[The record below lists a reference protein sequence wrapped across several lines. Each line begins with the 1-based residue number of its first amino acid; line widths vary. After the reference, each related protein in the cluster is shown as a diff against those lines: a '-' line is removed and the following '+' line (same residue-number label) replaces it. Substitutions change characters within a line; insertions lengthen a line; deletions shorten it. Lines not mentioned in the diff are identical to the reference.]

1 MKKEDI
7 ERIIKE
13 IQKRMPACEVKAETI
28 NKIGGTREAIS
39 CKFPSENYAVILYP
53 DDYQRLLDS
62 GESMQDIGR
71 YLSSQ
76 IEQRMTAL
84 PATPTTAD
92 DFKKGLYI
100 QVVNADVNRELLK
113 DLPHDS
119 WEDMAAVVRYQIPD
133 GENEISFLVTKN
145 NMQQY
150 QMSQGEVMEA
160 AYKNTAAQEFCLHK
174 PEDIMREIMQE
185 QNIPEEAID
194 LYLSDTDSHLYVL
207 TNKEQINGA
216 NALVCP
222 EVLQNIYK
230 EFGEPYYVLPSSTH
244 ELILAK
250 DVKVKKFLNNVTQ
263 DELRQM
269 VQQVNVSS
277 VTPDVLLSYNL
288 FHYDGRKLSAV
299 QEKEQVLEA
308 ARQHKL
314 IH

>member
-250 DVKVKKFLNNVTQ
+250 DSSGLTQ

>member
-1 MKKEDI
+1 
-7 ERIIKE
+7 
-13 IQKRMPACEVKAETI
+13 MPACEVKAETI

-150 QMSQGEVMEA
+150 QMSQGEVMET
-160 AYKNTAAQEFCLHK
+160 AYKNTASQEFELRRI
-174 PEDIMREIMQE
+174 EELMREILLE
-185 QNIPEEAID
+185 HGVSREETD
-194 LYLSDTDSHLYVL
+194 FCLSDVDAPMYVL
-207 TNKEQINGA
+207 TNREKINGA
-216 NALVCP
+216 NAIVCP
-222 EVLQNIYK
+222 DVLEKAY
-230 EFGEPYYVLPSSTH
+230 EELGEPYYVLPSSTH
-244 ELILAK
+244 ELIL
-250 DVKVKKFLNNVTQ
+250 VKESYGMKPE
-263 DELRQM
+263 ELRQM
-269 VQQVNVSS
+269 VQEVNCTAVQAR
-277 VTPDVLLSYNL
+277 DLLSNKV

-299 QEKEQVLEA
+299 QEKEQVLEV

>member
-1 MKKEDI
+1 M
-7 ERIIKE
+7 
-13 IQKRMPACEVKAETI
+13 KAETI

-62 GESMQDIGR
+62 GESPQDIGR

-133 GENEISFLVTKN
+133 GEDEISFLVTKN

-150 QMSQGEVMEA
+150 QMSQGEVMET
-160 AYKNTAAQEFCLHK
+160 AYKNTASQEFELRRI
-174 PEDIMREIMQE
+174 EELMREILLE
-185 QNIPEEAID
+185 HGVSREETD
-194 LYLSDTDSHLYVL
+194 FCLSDVDAPMYVL
-207 TNKEQINGA
+207 TNREKINGA
-216 NALVCP
+216 NAIVCP
-222 EVLQNIYK
+222 DVLEKAYK
-230 EFGEPYYVLPSSTH
+230 ELGEPYYVLPSSTH
-244 ELILAK
+244 ELIL
-250 DVKVKKFLNNVTQ
+250 VKESYGMKPE
-263 DELRQM
+263 ELRQM
-269 VQQVNVSS
+269 VQEVNCTAVQAR
-277 VTPDVLLSYNL
+277 DLLSNKV

>member
-100 QVVNADVNRELLK
+100 QVINADINRELLES
-113 DLPHDS
+113 LPHDS

-174 PEDIMREIMQE
+174 PEDVMREIMQE

-250 DVKVKKFLNNVTQ
+250 DSSGLTQ

-288 FHYDGRKLSAV
+288 FHYDGRKLSVV

>member
-1 MKKEDI
+1 
-7 ERIIKE
+7 
-13 IQKRMPACEVKAETI
+13 MPACEVKAETI

-133 GENEISFLVTKN
+133 GENEISFLVTKH

-250 DVKVKKFLNNVTQ
+250 DSSGLTQ

>member
-1 MKKEDI
+1 MT
-7 ERIIKE
+7 
-13 IQKRMPACEVKAETI
+13 ACEVKAETI

-133 GENEISFLVTKN
+133 GEDEISFLVTKN

-150 QMSQGEVMEA
+150 QMSQGEVMET
-160 AYKNTAAQEFCLHK
+160 AYKNTASQEFELRRI
-174 PEDIMREIMQE
+174 EELMREILLE
-185 QNIPEEAID
+185 HGVSREETD
-194 LYLSDTDSHLYVL
+194 FCLSDVDAPMYVL
-207 TNKEQINGA
+207 TNREKINGA
-216 NALVCP
+216 NAIVCP
-222 EVLQNIYK
+222 DVLEKAYK
-230 EFGEPYYVLPSSTH
+230 ELGEPYYVLPSSTH
-244 ELILAK
+244 ELIL
-250 DVKVKKFLNNVTQ
+250 VKESYGMKPE
-263 DELRQM
+263 ELRQM
-269 VQQVNVSS
+269 VQEVNCTAVQAR
-277 VTPDVLLSYNL
+277 DLLSNKV

>member
-7 ERIIKE
+7 EIIIKE

-133 GENEISFLVTKN
+133 GEDEISFLVTKN

-150 QMSQGEVMEA
+150 QMSQGEVMET
-160 AYKNTAAQEFCLHK
+160 AYKNTASQEFELRRI
-174 PEDIMREIMQE
+174 EELMREILLE
-185 QNIPEEAID
+185 HGVSREETD
-194 LYLSDTDSHLYVL
+194 FCLSDVDAPMYVL
-207 TNKEQINGA
+207 TNREKINGA
-216 NALVCP
+216 NAIVCP
-222 EVLQNIYK
+222 DVLEKAYK
-230 EFGEPYYVLPSSTH
+230 ELGEPYYVLPSSTH
-244 ELILAK
+244 ELIL
-250 DVKVKKFLNNVTQ
+250 VKESYGMKPE
-263 DELRQM
+263 ELRQM
-269 VQQVNVSS
+269 VQEVNCTAVQAR
-277 VTPDVLLSYNL
+277 DLLSNKV

>member
-71 YLSSQ
+71 YLASQ
-76 IEQRMTAL
+76 IEQRKTEL
-84 PATPTTAD
+84 PAAPTTAD

-100 QVVNADVNRELLK
+100 QVVNADVNRELLE

-133 GENEISFLVTKN
+133 GENEISFLVTKH

-150 QMSQGEVMEA
+150 QMSQGEVMET
-160 AYKNTAAQEFCLHK
+160 AYKNTASQEFDLK
-174 PEDIMREIMQE
+174 KMEDIMRDILHE
-185 QNIPEEAID
+185 QGIRDEMAEAFVED
-194 LYLSDTDSHLYVL
+194 MDTPMYVL
-207 TNKEQINGA
+207 TNRKKINGA

-222 EVLQNIYK
+222 DILEKAYK
-230 EFGEPYYVLPSSTH
+230 ELGEPYYVLPSSTH
-244 ELILAK
+244 ELIL
-250 DVKVKKFLNNVTQ
+250 VKESYGMKPE
-263 DELRQM
+263 ELRQM
-269 VQQVNVSS
+269 VQEVNCTAVQAR
-277 VTPDVLLSYNL
+277 DLLSNKV
-288 FHYDGRKLSAV
+288 FHYDGRKLSAI

>member
-1 MKKEDI
+1 M
-7 ERIIKE
+7 
-13 IQKRMPACEVKAETI
+13 KAETI

-100 QVVNADVNRELLK
+100 QVVNADINRELLES
-113 DLPHDS
+113 LPHDS

-160 AYKNTAAQEFCLHK
+160 AYKNTASQEFCLHK

-194 LYLSDTDSHLYVL
+194 LYLSNIECPLYVL

-222 EVLQNIYK
+222 EVLQNIYQ
-230 EFGEPYYVLPSSTH
+230 EFEEPYYVLPSSTH

-250 DVKVKKFLNNVTQ
+250 DSSGLTR

-269 VQQVNVSS
+269 VQQVNISS
-277 VTPDVLLSYNL
+277 VTPDVLLSYKI
-288 FHYDGRKLSAV
+288 FHYDGRKLSVV
-299 QEKEQVLEA
+299 QEKEQVIDDVK
-308 ARQHKL
+308 HNKL
-314 IH
+314 TH

>member
-1 MKKEDI
+1 
-7 ERIIKE
+7 
-13 IQKRMPACEVKAETI
+13 MPACEVKAETI

-133 GENEISFLVTKN
+133 GEDEISFLVTKN

-150 QMSQGEVMEA
+150 QMSQGEVMET
-160 AYKNTAAQEFCLHK
+160 AYKNTASQEFELRRI
-174 PEDIMREIMQE
+174 EELMREILLE
-185 QNIPEEAID
+185 HGVSKEEID
-194 LYLSDTDSHLYVL
+194 FHRPDMKSPMYVL
-207 TNKEQINGA
+207 TNRKKINGA
-216 NALVCP
+216 NAIVCP
-222 EVLQNIYK
+222 DVLEKAY
-230 EFGEPYYVLPSSTH
+230 EELGEPYYVLPSSTH
-244 ELILAK
+244 ELIL
-250 DVKVKKFLNNVTQ
+250 VKESYGMKPE
-263 DELRQM
+263 ELRQM
-269 VQQVNVSS
+269 VQEVNCTAVQAR
-277 VTPDVLLSYNL
+277 DLLSNKV

-299 QEKEQVLEA
+299 QEKEQVLDA

>member
-100 QVVNADVNRELLK
+100 QVINADINRELLES
-113 DLPHDS
+113 LPHDS

-250 DVKVKKFLNNVTQ
+250 DSSGLTQ

>member
-1 MKKEDI
+1 M
-7 ERIIKE
+7 
-13 IQKRMPACEVKAETI
+13 KAETI

-174 PEDIMREIMQE
+174 PEDVMREIMQE

-250 DVKVKKFLNNVTQ
+250 DSSGLTQ

-269 VQQVNVSS
+269 LQQVNVSS

>member
-100 QVVNADVNRELLK
+100 QVINADVNRELLK

-174 PEDIMREIMQE
+174 PEDIMREILQE

-194 LYLSDTDSHLYVL
+194 LYLSNTDSHLYML
-207 TNKEQINGA
+207 TNREQINGA

-230 EFGEPYYVLPSSTH
+230 KFGEPYYVLPSSTH

-250 DVKVKKFLNNVTQ
+250 DSSGLTQ
-263 DELRQM
+263 NELRQM

>member
-1 MKKEDI
+1 M
-7 ERIIKE
+7 
-13 IQKRMPACEVKAETI
+13 KAETI

-250 DVKVKKFLNNVTQ
+250 DSSGLTQ

>member
-1 MKKEDI
+1 
-7 ERIIKE
+7 
-13 IQKRMPACEVKAETI
+13 MPACEVKAETI

-100 QVVNADVNRELLK
+100 QVINADINRELLES
-113 DLPHDS
+113 LPHDS

-174 PEDIMREIMQE
+174 PEDVMREIMQE

-230 EFGEPYYVLPSSTH
+230 EFGEPYYVLPSSTN

-250 DVKVKKFLNNVTQ
+250 DSSGLTQ

-269 VQQVNVSS
+269 VQQVNISS

-288 FHYDGRKLSAV
+288 FHYDGRKLSVV